1 MSNVLKQAAVVVQQ
15 KNLLLLNQ
23 YLQQLSLTKNVTNAA
38 QDIGLDQILALALE
52 ALETGDFH
60 QRWDVAKVFPQLGS
74 VAIAPLMDILAD
86 EEEDRDLRWFAARI
100 LGDFQH
106 PDAIAALI
114 DVLKTSGHE
123 DLIAMASTALARLGV
138 PAITAL
144 TDLLAAE
151 DTREMAVR
159 SLAHIR
165 RTETITPLL
174 SVVNDPQVSI
184 RATAIEALASFH
196 DRRIPPVLIDA
207 LKDIAPSVRREA
219 VIGLSLR
226 TDLLEELDL
235 VSQLKPLL
243 WDFKLDVCLV
253 AAIALGRMGTD
264 KAAEVLF
271 QVLQS
276 PNTPIPLQLESVR
289 AISWI
294 ETPKAIAYLQQA
306 LISRTQ
312 ISTGEYPLSSSDLV
326 CQEIIAVLGRVEQPD
341 LVPIAAEILIDAF
354 QSQHQAMQ
362 HTSLKQF
369 LATSLGQLADPMAI
383 ETLIEMLAPD
393 EAVRWHAI
401 AALKKFPTAPQQLAQ
416 RLTDQNLTPAIQEGI
431 AIALENLKF

>member
-1 MSNVLKQAAVVVQQ
+1 MSKVLKQAAVVVQQ
-15 KNLLLLNQ
+15 RNLLLLNQ
-23 YLQQLSLTKNVTNAA
+23 YLQQISLTKNVTNAV

-52 ALETGDFH
+52 VLETGDFH
-60 QRWDVAKVFPQLGS
+60 QRWDVAKVFPQLGA
-74 VAIAPLMDILAD
+74 VAIAPLIDILAD
-86 EEEDRDLRWFAARI
+86 EEEDRDFRWFAARI

-114 DVLKTSGHE
+114 DVLKTSDHE

-138 PAITAL
+138 PAIAAL
-144 TDLLAAE
+144 TDLLTAE

-165 RTETITPLL
+165 CTETIAPLL

-196 DRRIPPVLIDA
+196 DCRIPPVLIDA

-243 WDFKLDVCLV
+243 WDFKLDVCL
-253 AAIALGRMGTD
+253 ATAIALGRMGTD

-312 ISTGEYPLSSSDLV
+312 ISTKEYPLPSSDLV
-326 CQEIIAVLGRVEQPD
+326 CQEIIAVLGRVEQSD

-354 QSQHQAMQ
+354 QSNHPAIQL
-362 HTSLKQF
+362 TSVKQF
-369 LATSLGQLADPMAI
+369 LATSLGQLAEPMAI

-416 RLTDQNLTPAIQEGI
+416 RLAEQNLTPAIEQGI
-431 AIALENLKF
+431 AIALENL

>member
-1 MSNVLKQAAVVVQQ
+1 MSKVLKQAAVVVQQ
-15 KNLLLLNQ
+15 RNLLLLNQ

-86 EEEDRDLRWFAARI
+86 EEEDRDLRWFAVRI

-114 DVLKTSGHE
+114 DVLKTSDHE
-123 DLIAMASTALARLGV
+123 DLIAMASTALSRLGV
-138 PAITAL
+138 PAIAAL

-165 RTETITPLL
+165 RTETIAPLL
-174 SVVNDPQVSI
+174 SVVKDPQVSI

-196 DRRIPPVLIDA
+196 DCRIPPVLIDA

-243 WDFKLDVCLV
+243 WDFKLDVCL
-253 AAIALGRMGTD
+253 ATAIALGRMGTD

-312 ISTGEYPLSSSDLV
+312 ISTKEYPLSSSDLV

-354 QSQHQAMQ
+354 QSQHPAMQ
-362 HTSLKQF
+362 PTSLKQF

-401 AALKKFPTAPQQLAQ
+401 AALKKFPTAPQQLAL
-416 RLTDQNLTPAIQEGI
+416 RLTDQNLTPAIEQGI
-431 AIALENLKF
+431 AIALENL